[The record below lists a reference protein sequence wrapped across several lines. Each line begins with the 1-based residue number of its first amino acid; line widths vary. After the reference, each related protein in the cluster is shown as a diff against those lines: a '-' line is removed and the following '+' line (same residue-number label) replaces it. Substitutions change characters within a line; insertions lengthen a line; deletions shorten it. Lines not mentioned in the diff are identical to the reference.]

1 MPNVVHFGLGDAP
14 RVEKLSIFWP
24 SGLKQELT
32 DLEGDRQIV
41 VEEGGDA
48 VETVTPGLTMSPAPV
63 KLAGAR

>member
-1 MPNVVHFGLGDAP
+1 MPNVVHFGLGDAG
-14 RVEKLSIFWP
+14 RVEKLTIFWP

-48 VETVTPGLTMSPAPV
+48 VETITPGSTISPASV
-63 KLAGAR
+63 KLAGGR